1 MIFRFILAAAAAALS
16 YGSSQ
21 SALAADLT
29 ITINSLRN
37 DNGQVLLCL
46 FSAETSDKKA
56 FPDCEKGKP
65 IRSQKAA
72 IAGGKVLVTYYGLKD
87 GEYAI
92 AMIHDENAN
101 GKLDTNFVGIPTEG
115 LGVSNNP
122 RLTGAPGYDEA
133 KFKVSGKTTVTITAK
148 YFL

>member
-133 KFKVSGKTTVTITAK
+133 KFKVNGKTAVSITAK

>member
-1 MIFRFILAAAAAALS
+1 MIFRFMIAAAAVALS
-16 YGSSQ
+16 YGNVQAS
-21 SALAADLT
+21 DLT
-29 ITINSLRN
+29 ITIDSLRS

-65 IRSQKAA
+65 VRSQKAA
-72 IAGGKVLVTYYGLKD
+72 IAGGKVVVTYYGLKD

-101 GKLDTNFVGIPTEG
+101 GKFDTNFVGIPTEG

-122 RLTGAPGYDEA
+122 RLTGAPSYDEA
-133 KFKVSGKTTVTITAK
+133 KFKVSGKTAVTITAK